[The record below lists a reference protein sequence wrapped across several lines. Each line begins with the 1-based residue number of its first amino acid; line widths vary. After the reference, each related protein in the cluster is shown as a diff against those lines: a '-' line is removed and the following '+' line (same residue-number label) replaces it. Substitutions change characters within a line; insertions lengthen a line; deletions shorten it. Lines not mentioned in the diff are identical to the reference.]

1 VSDDGTAAAQPG
13 IRIGAVSGVPVYL
26 RPSWFVV
33 ALVVTVLFAPNVR
46 SVVPEYGDGA
56 SYVIASG
63 FALLLLFSVFV
74 HELAHAAAAKA
85 TGTPATHIVLDLW
98 GGHTAFE
105 NESAGPWRSILV
117 AAVGPLSNAALAVAA
132 GVAIEAGDATGV
144 PYLLL
149 QATSLSNL
157 IVAVFNAL
165 PGLPLDGG
173 RVLEGLVW
181 RVTGDRNAGMLFAGW
196 SGRVVAV
203 GVAVWV
209 VYPWLLGE
217 PRSLTTVIWMLLVAG
232 LLWQGAGGAIAL
244 AHWRRRSGLAT
255 VRELLRPA
263 VAVPSTATVA
273 AAREA
278 AVAGR
283 AAAAVVLDVYGNP
296 AGVVDEA
303 AVATVPPERA
313 GEVPAS
319 AVSQSLAQGAVVGA
333 DLQGDELIERMQA
346 NPAPRY
352 VVVADGG
359 VVGILE
365 WQDVARFVSDRS
377 GSNRP
382 GSNGSGPEHPG

>member
-1 VSDDGTAAAQPG
+1 MTDAAPAAAQPG
-13 IRIGAVSGVPVYL
+13 IRIGAVAGVPVYL

-46 SVVPEYGDGA
+46 SVVPEYGEGL

-74 HELAHAAAAKA
+74 HEVAHAAAARA

-105 NESAGPWRSILV
+105 NESDGPWRSILV
-117 AAVGPLSNAALAVAA
+117 AAVGPLSNAALAVGA
-132 GVAIEAGDATGV
+132 GVAVVLTDVDGV
-144 PYLLL
+144 PFLLL

-181 RVTGDRNAGMLFAGW
+181 RVAGDRNAGTLFAGW

-203 GVAVWV
+203 GVAIWV
-209 VYPWLLGE
+209 VYPWLRGE
-217 PRSLTTVIWMLLVAG
+217 ARGLATVIWMLLVAG

-244 AHWRRRSGLAT
+244 ARWRRRSGLAS
-255 VRELLRPA
+255 VRDLLRPA

-273 AAREA
+273 AARAA
-278 AVAGR
+278 AVAGN
-283 AAAAVVLDVYGNP
+283 ASAAVVLDVYGRP

-319 AVSQSLAQGAVVGA
+319 AVSQTLAQGAVVGA
-333 DLQGDELIERMQA
+333 ELQGEELIERMQA

-352 VVVADGG
+352 VVVGDGGG
-359 VVGILE
+359 VVGILD
-365 WQDVARFVSDRS
+365 WQDVARFVAQRS
-377 GSNRP
+377 G
-382 GSNGSGPEHPG
+382 G

>member
-1 VSDDGTAAAQPG
+1 VSDDGTAAAKPG
-13 IRIGAVSGVPVYL
+13 IRIGAVAGVPVYL
-26 RPSWFVV
+26 RPSWFLV

-46 SVVPEYGDGA
+46 TVVPEYGEGA

-74 HELAHAAAAKA
+74 HEVAHAAAAKA

-117 AAVGPLSNAALAVAA
+117 AAVGPLSNAVLAVAA
-132 GVAIEAGDATGV
+132 GLAIEAGDATGV

-149 QATSLSNL
+149 QATSFSNL
-157 IVAVFNAL
+157 IVAGFNAL

-181 RVTGDRNAGMLFAGW
+181 RVTGDRNVGMLFAGW

-203 GVAVWV
+203 GTAIWV
-209 VYPWLLGE
+209 VYPWLTGRE
-217 PRSLTTVIWMLLVAG
+217 PRDLATVLWMLLVAG

-244 AHWRRRSGLAT
+244 AHWRRRSELAS
-255 VRELLRPA
+255 VRALLRPA

-278 AVAGR
+278 AVTGR
-283 AAAAVVLDVYGNP
+283 ASAAVVLDIYGNP

-319 AVSQSLAQGAVVGA
+319 AVSHALTQGAVVAA
-333 DLQGDELIERMQA
+333 DLQGEALIERMQA

-377 GSNRP
+377 GSN
-382 GSNGSGPEHPG
+382 GSNGSGPDRPA

>member
-1 VSDDGTAAAQPG
+1 MSDDGTPAAQPG
-13 IRIGAVSGVPVYL
+13 IRLGAVGGVPVYL
-26 RPSWFVV
+26 RASWFFI

-46 SVVPEYGDGA
+46 DVVPELGEGM

-74 HELAHAAAAKA
+74 HEVAHAVAARA

-105 NESAGPWRSILV
+105 TDSDGPWRSIFV
-117 AAVGPLSNAALAVAA
+117 AGVGPLSNGALAVAA
-132 GVAIEAGDATGV
+132 GVAVEASGADGV
-144 PYLLL
+144 AYLLL
-149 QATSLSNL
+149 QATALSNV

-181 RVTGDRNAGMLFAGW
+181 RVTGDRDKGTLAAGW
-196 SGRVVAV
+196 CGRLVAV

-209 VYPWLLGE
+209 ILPWLYGGDRGLA
-217 PRSLTTVIWMLLVAG
+217 TVLWMLLVAG
-232 LLWQGAGGAIAL
+232 LLWQGAGQAIAL
-244 AHWRRRSGLAT
+244 AHWRRRSVQA
-255 VRELLRPA
+255 RARDLLRPA

-273 AAREA
+273 AART
-278 AVAGR
+278 AVADRG
-283 AAAAVVLDVYGNP
+283 AAAAVLLDIYGKP
-296 AGVVDEA
+296 AGIVDEA

-319 AVSQSLAQGAVVGA
+319 AVSQALTGGAVVEAGLEGENLLA
-333 DLQGDELIERMQA
+333 AMQA
-346 NPAPRY
+346 TPAPRY
-352 VVVADGG
+352 VVVDEGG

-365 WQDVARFVSDRS
+365 WQDVARFVTRS
-377 GSNRP
+377 S
-382 GSNGSGPEHPG
+382 S